1 MIQPTDVQARAAR
14 ISMRVADGYFPISVI
29 PAKGLPGSVK
39 ARVSLRLRTPDGI
52 ELVAEVAA
60 KNLQRA
66 PGTSQSAPGEFWVAQ
81 WRLASGACSRR
92 RALCISR
99 PQPRLLWQFPSRAA
113 RLDFRHAPEDG
124 KSHHSDITIPCASDP
139 SYPHLP
145 LGVY

>member
-66 PGTSQSAPGEFWVAQ
+66 SETSQSAPGEFWVAQ
-81 WRLASGACSRR
+81 GRLASGGVPAE
-92 RALCISR
+92 AGVMYH
-99 PQPRLLWQFPSRAA
+99 PPAARAA
-113 RLDFRHAPEDG
+113 LAIPE
-124 KSHHSDITIPCASDP
+124 
-139 SYPHLP
+139 
-145 LGVY
+145 